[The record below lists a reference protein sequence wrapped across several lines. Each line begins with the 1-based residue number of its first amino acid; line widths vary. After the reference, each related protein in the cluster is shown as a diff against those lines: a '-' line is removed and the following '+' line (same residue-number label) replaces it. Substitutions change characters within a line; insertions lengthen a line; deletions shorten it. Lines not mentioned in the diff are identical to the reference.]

1 MKIQY
6 IKEKQNGLDRG
17 IVFATGT
24 PISNSL
30 TEMYVMKKYL
40 EPDYLR
46 EKGLQHFDSW
56 VADFAEVTTN
66 IELSPTGNSWRAKKR
81 CSTFKNLPELMS
93 IYRRVAD
100 IQTAETLKLPVPKLK
115 NGKYTIC
122 LTKPS
127 EEQKL
132 FIFDCG
138 ERAEEVH
145 QKRVDPS
152 KDNMLKITN
161 DGKMCALDMRLVD
174 PTVEDNPDSKVNMAV
189 NNIFNKWEETKDDS
203 LTQVVFLDRST
214 PSKGF
219 NLYDD
224 IKSKLIAL
232 GVPEEEIK
240 FIHDAKNDKEKVKLF
255 EDVNEGRVRILIGST
270 EKMGA
275 GTNIQKKLCALHH
288 IDVPWRPSDIE
299 QREGRILRQ
308 GNDCKEV
315 EIFRYATE
323 GTFDS
328 YSWQTIEYKQKFIS
342 QVMTNKPLG
351 RSIDD
356 VDEAAL
362 NYAEIKS
369 LATGDPRIKRQLEL
383 STQVDNLR
391 REKAE
396 FEADRMR
403 AREEITFTIPCLLYT
418 SDAADD

>member
-1 MKIQY
+1 
-6 IKEKQNGLDRG
+6 
-17 IVFATGT
+17 
-24 PISNSL
+24 
-30 TEMYVMKKYL
+30 
-40 EPDYLR
+40 
-46 EKGLQHFDSW
+46 
-56 VADFAEVTTN
+56 
-66 IELSPTGNSWRAKKR
+66 
-81 CSTFKNLPELMS
+81 MS

-240 FIHDAKNDKEKVKLF
+240 FIHDAKMI
-255 EDVNEGRVRILIGST
+255 R
-270 EKMGA
+270 
-275 GTNIQKKLCALHH
+275 
-288 IDVPWRPSDIE
+288 
-299 QREGRILRQ
+299 
-308 GNDCKEV
+308 
-315 EIFRYATE
+315 
-323 GTFDS
+323 
-328 YSWQTIEYKQKFIS
+328 
-342 QVMTNKPLG
+342 
-351 RSIDD
+351 
-356 VDEAAL
+356 
-362 NYAEIKS
+362 
-369 LATGDPRIKRQLEL
+369 KR
-383 STQVDNLR
+383 
-391 REKAE
+391 
-396 FEADRMR
+396 
-403 AREEITFTIPCLLYT
+403 
-418 SDAADD
+418 

>member
-1 MKIQY
+1 M
-6 IKEKQNGLDRG
+6 
-17 IVFATGT
+17 
-24 PISNSL
+24 
-30 TEMYVMKKYL
+30 
-40 EPDYLR
+40 
-46 EKGLQHFDSW
+46 
-56 VADFAEVTTN
+56 
-66 IELSPTGNSWRAKKR
+66 
-81 CSTFKNLPELMS
+81 
-93 IYRRVAD
+93 
-100 IQTAETLKLPVPKLK
+100 
-115 NGKYTIC
+115 
-122 LTKPS
+122 
-127 EEQKL
+127 
-132 FIFDCG
+132 
-138 ERAEEVH
+138 
-145 QKRVDPS
+145 
-152 KDNMLKITN
+152 
-161 DGKMCALDMRLVD
+161 
-174 PTVEDNPDSKVNMAV
+174 
-189 NNIFNKWEETKDDS
+189 
-203 LTQVVFLDRST
+203 
-214 PSKGF
+214 
-219 NLYDD
+219 
-224 IKSKLIAL
+224 
-232 GVPEEEIK
+232 
-240 FIHDAKNDKEKVKLF
+240 
-255 EDVNEGRVRILIGST
+255 RILIGST

-403 AREEITFTIPCLLYT
+403 AREEITFTIPT
-418 SDAADD
+418 QIKRAEKFIAIMQ

>member
-1 MKIQY
+1 MTLYPDANILLATSEDFEKSRRKAFVNRIATGDYDAVIMGYSTFAKISISPEKRKEYYQQQIDELIDIIQSSDDDDNLSVKDAQKKKKQLETRLKNLEYDTEQDDNIYFENLGVDALFVDEAHNFKNLSINTKLSRIAGIQTTESKRSEDLLLKIQY

-174 PTVEDNPDSKVNMAV
+174 C
-189 NNIFNKWEETKDDS
+189 F
-203 LTQVVFLDRST
+203 
-214 PSKGF
+214 
-219 NLYDD
+219 
-224 IKSKLIAL
+224 
-232 GVPEEEIK
+232 
-240 FIHDAKNDKEKVKLF
+240 
-255 EDVNEGRVRILIGST
+255 
-270 EKMGA
+270 
-275 GTNIQKKLCALHH
+275 
-288 IDVPWRPSDIE
+288 
-299 QREGRILRQ
+299 
-308 GNDCKEV
+308 
-315 EIFRYATE
+315 
-323 GTFDS
+323 
-328 YSWQTIEYKQKFIS
+328 
-342 QVMTNKPLG
+342 PL
-351 RSIDD
+351 
-356 VDEAAL
+356 
-362 NYAEIKS
+362 
-369 LATGDPRIKRQLEL
+369 Q
-383 STQVDNLR
+383 
-391 REKAE
+391 
-396 FEADRMR
+396 
-403 AREEITFTIPCLLYT
+403 
-418 SDAADD
+418 